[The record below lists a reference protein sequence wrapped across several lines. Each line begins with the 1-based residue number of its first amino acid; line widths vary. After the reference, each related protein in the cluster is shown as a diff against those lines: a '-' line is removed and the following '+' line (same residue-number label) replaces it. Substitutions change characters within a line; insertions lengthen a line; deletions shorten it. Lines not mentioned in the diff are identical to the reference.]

1 MTNENTNTV
10 DEVYTA
16 RLTAALQLEDKCFA
30 KYDAARVALAK
41 VANGTET
48 DRALAADEV
57 QYRWSMCQ
65 AATERVNAVRMT
77 AKTVE
82 QYFNK

>member
-1 MTNENTNTV
+1 MTNNTNIV

-30 KYDAARVALAK
+30 KYDAARTALAS
-41 VANGTET
+41 VAGGTET
-48 DRALAADEV
+48 ERALAADEV

-77 AKTVE
+77 ATSVA
-82 QYFNK
+82 QYFQK

>member
-16 RLTAALQLEDKCFA
+16 RLTAALQLEDKTYA

-48 DRALAADEV
+48 ERALAADEV
-57 QYRWSMCQ
+57 QYRWSLCLV
-65 AATERVNAVRMT
+65 ATERVNAVRAT
-77 AKTVE
+77 ATSVAA
-82 QYFNK
+82 YFAK